1 MMRKL
6 SVALTVGSRYHL
18 FGENA
23 FCCYGKVKGDEQ
35 SSQKLLTLDRPK
47 SNNIEKAVN
56 QVSLALQV
64 NQWSEMALSQLC
76 LAI

>member
-6 SVALTVGSRYHL
+6 SVALTVGSRYCLL

-47 SNNIEKAVN
+47 SNNIEKAAN
-56 QVSLALQV
+56 H
-64 NQWSEMALSQLC
+64 
-76 LAI
+76 